1 MIAGRG
7 PSLSFYL
14 AKRNRILTAEEFWYI
29 YTTDFSCIAA
39 MSTPEPLPNPQ
50 RVITDTDPETGISH
64 FNTTLDESLAVK
76 QDLGG
81 SLFRLGYITDKTPNT
96 LDGTDL
102 TNYIEYLETASV
114 PPVTLPDG
122 RGMMWYID
130 TPPGKGSPAHRTVSF
145 DVIIQVAGEIE
156 VTLESGEKRIQK
168 PGDMLIQRATT
179 HTWRNLSKDKWAR
192 MVGVMYSSNP
202 VVLKNGT
209 VLGPSGL

>member
-1 MIAGRG
+1 
-7 PSLSFYL
+7 
-14 AKRNRILTAEEFWYI
+14 
-29 YTTDFSCIAA
+29 

-50 RVITDTDPETGISH
+50 RVITDTDLETGISH
-64 FNTTLDESLAVK
+64 FNTALNESLAVK

-102 TNYIEYLETASV
+102 TNYIEYLENGSV
-114 PPVTLPDG
+114 PPITLPDG
-122 RGMMWYID
+122 RGMVWYID
-130 TPPGKGSPAHRTVSF
+130 TPPGKGSPSHRTVSF
-145 DVIIQVAGEIE
+145 DVVIQVAGEIE

-179 HTWRNLSKDKWAR
+179 HTWRNPSKDKWAR

-209 VLGPSGL
+209 ELGSTGL